1 MPKYTHLFFDLDH
14 TLWDAD
20 RNSAEAL
27 TELHEFY
34 NLGNYGIHV
43 ADLIRTFDAVNHVLW
58 LQFETDLITK
68 ERLISSRFPMIFNRI
83 GLSEYLVPPTLAKH
97 YEEICFIKPHLVEGS
112 KEILEYL
119 KSANYRLFILT
130 NGGRGQQSKMEHSG
144 IAEYF
149 EKVFTT
155 ITTGMKKPD
164 LPLYQYVLAET
175 HAELRKSLMI
185 GDSLHSD
192 IQGAKNCGMDSVFFN
207 RKKAVH
213 KETPTYE
220 IKHLEELRGIV

>member
-1 MPKYTHLFFDLDH
+1 MSQYTHLFFDLDH

-27 TELHEFY
+27 SELHEFY
-34 NLGNYGIHV
+34 DLGTYGIQIP
-43 ADLIRTFDAVNHVLW
+43 DLISTFDAINHVLW

-68 ERLISSRFPMIFNRI
+68 ETLISSRFPLIFKRL
-83 GLSEYLVPPTLAKH
+83 GVSEHLVPPPLAKH

-130 NGGRGQQSKMEHSG
+130 NGGKGQQSKMEHSG
-144 IAEYF
+144 IANYF
-149 EKVFTT
+149 EKVFSTFN
-155 ITTGMKKPD
+155 TGMKKPD
-164 LPLYQYVLAET
+164 LPLFRYVLAET

-192 IQGAKNCGMDSVFFN
+192 IQGAKNCDLDSVFFN
-207 RKKAVH
+207 RKNAVH
-213 KETPTYE
+213 EENPTYE
-220 IKHLEELRGIV
+220 IKHLAELKGIV